1 MIVLNGEGAEMSET
15 NNNALDLMYIMAS
28 GEDGQVELEIRGDDA
43 PRRLTRGDEA
53 LIPAGREYSLRRELR
68 PRRGQSCQADR
79 GRAAR
84 KHVRGRAFRPAH
96 PVSCIVVAI
105 CLGGHEDWHA
115 VAACV

>member
-53 LIPAGREYSLRRELR
+53 LIPAGREYSLRNCGRDEDNPARLIAVV
-68 PRRGQSCQADR
+68 PRGST
-79 GRAAR
+79 
-84 KHVRGRAFRPAH
+84 
-96 PVSCIVVAI
+96 
-105 CLGGHEDWHA
+105 
-115 VAACV
+115 